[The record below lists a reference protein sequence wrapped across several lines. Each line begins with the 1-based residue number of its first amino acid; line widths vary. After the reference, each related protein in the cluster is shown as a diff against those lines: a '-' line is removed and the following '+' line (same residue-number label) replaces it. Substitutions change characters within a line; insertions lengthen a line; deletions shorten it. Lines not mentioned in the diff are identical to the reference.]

1 MRTKFEYFGED
12 KTLPKDERVREV
24 WITITEKNKDKLEKT
39 IDLMYERIENEG
51 FEFHRCPTVTATSY
65 SDAVQVYDKEEA
77 DELKE
82 IYKEFKKTLKNI

>member
-1 MRTKFEYFGED
+1 
-12 KTLPKDERVREV
+12 
-24 WITITEKNKDKLEKT
+24 
-39 IDLMYERIENEG
+39 MYERIENEG